1 MVKTER
7 TEHQVNNFYGGLN
20 VPRSGL
26 RKVLVN
32 PRRSLMKA
40 RKWNIKELK

>member
-1 MVKTER
+1 MVKTKR
-7 TEHQVNNFYGGLN
+7 TEHQENNFYGGLN

-32 PRRSLMKA
+32 NL
-40 RKWNIKELK
+40 

>member
-1 MVKTER
+1 MVKTKR
-7 TEHQVNNFYGGLN
+7 TEHQGNNFYGGLN

-32 PRRSLMKA
+32 PRVGFGLIYGYFDA
-40 RKWNIKELK
+40 IIG

>member
-1 MVKTER
+1 MAKTVKTKR
-7 TEHQVNNFYGGLN
+7 TEHQENNFYGRLN

-32 PRRSLMKA
+32 LFDSLV
-40 RKWNIKELK
+40 